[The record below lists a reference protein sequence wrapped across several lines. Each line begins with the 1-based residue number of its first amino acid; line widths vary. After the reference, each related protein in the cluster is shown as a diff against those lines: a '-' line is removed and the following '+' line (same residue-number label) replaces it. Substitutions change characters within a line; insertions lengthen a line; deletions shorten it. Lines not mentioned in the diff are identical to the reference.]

1 MKEEINIGGYQDY
14 INLSTD
20 NKNTQQSSNSQN
32 QTSENSNEDGGSDHK
47 EVPQEVKS
55 FETHKIEVKD
65 ELTLTLE
72 KHNYTSKCLSEIYR
86 ILKKFCSYKLSESL
100 CAQKP
105 KKETNII
112 GKKRSLTVDDF
123 LKKEQISQ
131 TPDELKKD
139 EILIDNIAQ
148 ILYNC
153 KEFFNEISLSAYKY
167 ELNLTFEKNSNMI
180 IKNLFGEDILKK
192 DLEELILLEEEKDLD
207 KEENF
212 KNKIGKILK
221 KEKESNN
228 LKFFNM
234 FKMKLKDLILIYVN
248 DRVNKFENCQLKTL
262 KDNTNYTP
270 KEKEQIKGIIVDYI
284 NSQKESNSKNSG
296 FELDIPQP
304 QLNLTPLSKDEVL
317 ENNNIK
323 NIGSIEKNENKN
335 ENIIKIK
342 DNQEKDEQQKYSNKK
357 TKTKTDEERGDRPE
371 NLVRVTLNRI
381 YLFVVSEIEKIVEKK
396 NKKLKRVSIYGDIT
410 GNSTER
416 FKVIFE
422 EIIINIL
429 ERKTENEEVINKI
442 LNEDLS
448 LDEITTLIDL
458 LNMKYKDII
467 NKFINDEFLILSNGT
482 KIEINIFNIEKTEN
496 QKKISEKIKENMPE
510 IKSKLKKIIE
520 CEDERLREK
529 KGKNQV

>member
-32 QTSENSNEDGGSDHK
+32 QTSENSNEDSGSDHK

-55 FETHKIEVKD
+55 FETQKIEVKD
-65 ELTLTLE
+65 ELTVILE
-72 KHNYTSKCLSEIYR
+72 KHNYISKSLSEICK
-86 ILKKFCSYKLSESL
+86 ILKKFCSYKLS
-100 CAQKP
+100 AQKP

-112 GKKRSLTVDDF
+112 ENKRSSTVGNF
-123 LKKEQISQ
+123 LKKKQISQ

-153 KEFFNEISLSAYKY
+153 KEFFNEISLTAYKY
-167 ELNLTFEKNSNMI
+167 ELNLPFEKNSNMI

-192 DLEELILLEEEKDLD
+192 NLEELILLEEEKDLD

-335 ENIIKIK
+335 ENIIKSK
-342 DNQEKDEQQKYSNKK
+342 DNKEKDEQQKYSNKK

-381 YLFVVSEIEKIVEKK
+381 YLFVVNEIEKIVEKK

-448 LDEITTLIDL
+448 EDEITTLIDL

-467 NKFINDEFLILSNGT
+467 NKFINDEFLMLSNGT

-496 QKKISEKIKENMPE
+496 QKKISEKIKDNMAE

>member
-1 MKEEINIGGYQDY
+1 
-14 INLSTD
+14 
-20 NKNTQQSSNSQN
+20 
-32 QTSENSNEDGGSDHK
+32 
-47 EVPQEVKS
+47 
-55 FETHKIEVKD
+55 
-65 ELTLTLE
+65 
-72 KHNYTSKCLSEIYR
+72 
-86 ILKKFCSYKLSESL
+86 
-100 CAQKP
+100 
-105 KKETNII
+105 
-112 GKKRSLTVDDF
+112 
-123 LKKEQISQ
+123 
-131 TPDELKKD
+131 
-139 EILIDNIAQ
+139 
-148 ILYNC
+148 
-153 KEFFNEISLSAYKY
+153 
-167 ELNLTFEKNSNMI
+167 
-180 IKNLFGEDILKK
+180 
-192 DLEELILLEEEKDLD
+192 
-207 KEENF
+207 
-212 KNKIGKILK
+212 
-221 KEKESNN
+221 
-228 LKFFNM
+228 
-234 FKMKLKDLILIYVN
+234 MKLKDLILIYVN

-381 YLFVVSEIEKIVEKK
+381 YLFVVNEIEKIVEKK

-467 NKFINDEFLILSNGT
+467 NKFINDEFLMLSNGT